1 MIEYLNGTFA
11 GLSSG
16 RLTLDVGGV
25 GYCVYVP
32 MTLLPPNLGEK
43 LKLFTHQTFS
53 ENNGF
58 TLFGFMIPE
67 ERALFEA
74 LISVSGVGPKTAL
87 AILSRLSIEE
97 LASAIEA
104 GNSTLIAKAPGIG
117 LKTAERL
124 IIDLRGKIMSLNIER
139 SSTPDSSYDAVR
151 ALESLGY
158 SALQAQK
165 AVKKAL
171 HENEEMPLGELITK
185 ALQSV

>member
-1 MIEYLNGTFA
+1 MIEYLDGIFA
-11 GLSSG
+11 GLNQS

-25 GYCVYVP
+25 GYCVHIP
-32 MTLLPPNLGEK
+32 MTLMPPSLGAK
-43 LKLFTHQTFS
+43 LRLFTHQTFS
-53 ENNGF
+53 DNNGF
-58 TLFGFMIPE
+58 TLFGFTTAD

-97 LASAIEA
+97 LASAIEE
-104 GNSTLIAKAPGIG
+104 GNSLLIAKAPGIG

-124 IIDLRGKIMSLNIER
+124 IIDLRGKMLSLNITR
-139 SSTPDSSYDAVR
+139 SSKSDSSYDAVR

-158 SALQAQK
+158 SSLQAQK
-165 AVKKAL
+165 AVKKVL
-171 HENEEMPLGELITK
+171 HENQEMPLGELITK